1 FNQSVRENVRLGDL
15 DASDARVEQAVGEA
29 EMHEIVLGLPD
40 GYDAVVGERG
50 GRLSGGQRQRLA
62 IARAIVR
69 DPAILVLDEAT
80 SALDP
85 GTEAA
90 INATLARLSAGRTT
104 IAVTHRLASV
114 VDADRIFVLERGVL
128 VEEGTH
134 PELLGR
140 DGLYA
145 RLWHE
150 QTGATRES
158 APAMA
163 IEAS

>member
-85 GTEAA
+85 ATEAA
-90 INATLARLSAGRTT
+90 ISATLARVAEGRTT
-104 IAVTHRLASV
+104 ISVTHRLSSAAG
-114 VDADRIFVLERGVL
+114 ADRIFVLEGGDL
-128 VEEGTH
+128 VESGDH
-134 PELLGR
+134 QKLIAG
-140 DGLYA
+140 G
-145 RLWHE
+145 
-150 QTGATRES
+150 
-158 APAMA
+158 
-163 IEAS
+163 